1 VVDQV
6 KMQLAQEF
14 ESWDALSPDL
24 ESVQPFCGER
34 QVAKF
39 ATIRTFWHY
48 HQNSGYKRL
57 EGTYP

>member
-1 VVDQV
+1 MVDQV

-39 ATIRTFWHY
+39 ATLRKFWLY
-48 HQNSGYKRL
+48 NQNSEHKIL
-57 EGTYP
+57 VETYH